1 MKSVQ
6 IHIQFLFTT
15 HDFSRILLNQNIPKK
30 PLNDTFE
37 DMELTAGGS
46 YSMWNF
52 LEWIRKQWNIQGWST
67 KKPHSLGVP
76 FLIIGSSRGVT
87 HFYGITLNT
96 TFDFSR
102 ISKTDLFAKVFPQPL
117 WLFFFWNRSLIDR

>member
-6 IHIQFLFTT
+6 IHIQILFTT

-52 LEWIRKQWNIQGWST
+52 LE
-67 KKPHSLGVP
+67 
-76 FLIIGSSRGVT
+76 
-87 HFYGITLNT
+87 
-96 TFDFSR
+96 
-102 ISKTDLFAKVFPQPL
+102 
-117 WLFFFWNRSLIDR
+117 